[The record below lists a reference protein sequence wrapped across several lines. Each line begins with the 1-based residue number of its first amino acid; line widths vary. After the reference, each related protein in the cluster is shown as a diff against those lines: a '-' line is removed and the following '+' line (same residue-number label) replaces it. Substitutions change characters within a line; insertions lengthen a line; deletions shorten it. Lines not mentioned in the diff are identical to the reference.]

1 MFISTLII
9 ISTALAADDILILGN
24 SYVFQ
29 QEVHKITAELFELAG
44 RTQSTSALTGGGLT
58 LPDHASRAATLGSEW
73 NESLVQTEE
82 NLHWVILQDQSQIPS
97 LGRTSSYWQQS
108 ANAAV
113 ELNDLIE
120 AKSGETM
127 FFLTWGRRDG
137 DSSNLEQNPDFPT
150 MQENLTD
157 GYLGYIGKT
166 SDEDRP
172 TWIAP
177 VGIGFQYIYDDILAN
192 GEDPLDQDSLFYRL
206 YTNDGS
212 HPSFLG
218 AYLTACV
225 FYGSITGES
234 TIGLAPPTQ
243 LSGEGDQEIATA
255 LQTAADA
262 AVFNHLERFDF
273 IWEGTLN
280 PDDTGEAVDPGDDTD
295 DTDMSSDDACGC
307 FQSKTTLNSSW
318 WLLTIIPAITL
329 RRRYSW

>member
-1 MFISTLII
+1 MLISTLLI

-29 QEVHKITAELFELAG
+29 QELDKVTAELFEVAG
-44 RTQSTSALTGGGLT
+44 RTQATAALTGGGLT
-58 LPDHASRAATLGSEW
+58 LPDHATRAATLGSEW
-73 NESLVQTEE
+73 NSALVQTEE
-82 NLHWVILQDQSQIPS
+82 NLNWVILQDQSQIPS

-113 ELNDLIE
+113 ELNDMVE

-166 SDEDRP
+166 TDEDRP

-177 VGIGFQYIYDDILAN
+177 VGVGFQHIYDDILAN
-192 GEDPLDQDSLFYRL
+192 GEEPLDQDSLFYRL

-218 AYLTACV
+218 AYLAACV

-234 TIGLAPPTQ
+234 PIGLEPPSQ
-243 LSGEGDQEIATA
+243 LSGEGDQDIATA
-255 LQTAADA
+255 LQRAADA
-262 AVFNHLERFDF
+262 AVFDHLEQFDF
-273 IWEGTLN
+273 IWEGAID
-280 PDDTGEAVDPGDDTD
+280 PDDTDQGVEPDDS
-295 DTDMSSDDACGC
+295 DTSADEACGC
-307 FQSKTTLNSSW
+307 SQSNRTVHSFW
-318 WLLTIIPAITL
+318 WLLPVISGVAL
-329 RRRYSW
+329 RRRYSR